1 MVKPTLLS
9 EEEVLFQG
17 SFVRVTDQGH
27 EYLTKLRAGEEVEVF
42 WPIGGCNNE
51 VPLYLSRMS
60 PDLVDLLSPLDTEL
74 FSLPAHLWRLRINP
88 AHSQIQHYKT
98 TVAVTVPL
106 VDLLVSS
113 QRLISSVNPRKKGC
127 GSNEPPGDHIPQALL
142 DTIIFAMDFAL
153 LHIWWSRTSFS
164 ESNYN
169 ILAKLRS
176 LRKLVRHASCLK
188 YSEDI

>member
-9 EEEVLFQG
+9 ETEALFQG

-27 EYLTKLRAGEEVEVF
+27 QCLTRLRAGGVEVF
-42 WPIGGCNNE
+42 WPIGGCNND
-51 VPLYLSRMS
+51 VPLHLSHMS

-74 FSLPAHLWRLRINP
+74 FSLPAHLQRLHINP

-98 TVAVTVPL
+98 TVAVTVPW

-113 QRLISSVNPRKKGC
+113 QRLISSVNPRKNGC
-127 GSNEPPGDHIPQALL
+127 GSNKPPGDHIPQALL

-153 LHIWWSRTSFS
+153 LHI
-164 ESNYN
+164 
-169 ILAKLRS
+169 
-176 LRKLVRHASCLK
+176 
-188 YSEDI
+188 